1 VTKKSKLPKH
11 HSGAGAIR
19 IIGGMWRGR
28 KIIVP
33 TITGLR
39 PTPDRVRETLFNWLM
54 PHIAS
59 ANCLDVFSGSG
70 VLSIEA
76 LSRGAAQSTALENSS
91 EAIQALKKVG
101 GSLEISSLNIVHVD
115 ALAWLNRMADTKFDI
130 VFIDP
135 PFHQGL
141 INPSCTLLE
150 NHGWL
155 NSGALIYV
163 EYERGGH
170 IDLPVSWRLHRQQH
184 AGEVTYA
191 LYTRNT

>member
-1 VTKKSKLPKH
+1 MTKKSKLPKH

-54 PHIAS
+54 PHIAG

-91 EAIQALKKVG
+91 EAVQALKKVRD
-101 GSLEISSLNIVHVD
+101 SLEISSLNIVHID
-115 ALAWLNRMADTKFDI
+115 AFTWLNRMADTRFDI

-141 INPSCTLLE
+141 TNPSCVLLE
-150 NHGWL
+150 DRGWL

-163 EYERGGH
+163 EYERGGN
-170 IDLPVSWRLHRQQH
+170 IDVPSSWHLHRQQH

-191 LYTRNT
+191 LYARNP